1 MEQNN
6 HHYVI
11 GDVHGEYAMLLA
23 LIAKLPK
30 NAKLIFVGDL
40 VNRGK
45 ESCEVVAFTRKNAH
59 AVIKGN
65 HEYYLLE
72 HGKNILK
79 ALEKSDDANLS
90 NLWNYIGGVQMLWSY
105 KLLKRSK
112 DEACTIVRNQEG
124 IETLKSDLAWIK
136 TLPLVL
142 ELGELP
148 NYELPVVISHGSIGD
163 YWHLKDSHPSLFEMH
178 VLSNRIPPSK
188 ESPIFNIYGHEV
200 VPNVVK
206 EETFISLDTGCGKS
220 HDGKLSAY
228 CLETNQIISIG
239 KKEII

>member
-11 GDVHGEYAMLLA
+11 GDVHGEYTMLVELVK
-23 LIAKLPK
+23 KLPK

-40 VNRGK
+40 VNRGRQ
-45 ESCEVVAFTRKNAH
+45 SCEVVAFARQNAH

-65 HEYYLLE
+65 HECYLLE
-72 HGKNILK
+72 HGKNILE
-79 ALEKSDDANLS
+79 ALEKNGEANLK

-112 DEACTIVRNQEG
+112 DDPCGIVTNQEG
-124 IETLKSDLAWIK
+124 IETFKSDLAWIK

-148 NYELPVVISHGSIGD
+148 NYALPVVISHGSIGD
-163 YWHLKDSHPSLFEMH
+163 YWHLKESHPSLFEMH

-206 EETFISLDTGCGKS
+206 SETFISLDTGCGKY

-228 CLETNQIISIG
+228 CLET
-239 KKEII
+239 KEVINICKEEIK